1 MPSVPISTEG
11 FRQLLLGADHQTTIT
26 TQLGRCIVEIQGD
39 LEIPTHELKSIT
51 DAQLES
57 GTYNARNDIVRIGSL
72 EIDDSMETATLY
84 IGKKQRLLGKVV
96 KLEMPLGLLKFN
108 ERDSS
113 VELCDLLEYK
123 VLFTDRPLPIM

>member
-1 MPSVPISTEG
+1 M
-11 FRQLLLGADHQTTIT
+11 
-26 TQLGRCIVEIQGD
+26 EIQGD

-108 ERDSS
+108 EKDSS